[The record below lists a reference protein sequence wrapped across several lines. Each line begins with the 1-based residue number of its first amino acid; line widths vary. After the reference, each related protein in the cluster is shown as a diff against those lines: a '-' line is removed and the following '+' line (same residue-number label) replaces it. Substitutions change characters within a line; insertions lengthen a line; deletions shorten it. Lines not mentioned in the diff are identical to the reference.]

1 MMKLMKKRSKTAFY
15 NKKNGRDI
23 YLFVKN
29 KMKFLCGY
37 KVFTY
42 VMISKKEVPFI
53 HNLVR

>member
-1 MMKLMKKRSKTAFY
+1 MKLMKKRSKTAFY
-15 NKKNGRDI
+15 NKKNGGDI

-29 KMKFLCGY
+29 TMKFLCRY

-42 VMISKKEVPFI
+42 VMINKKEVPFI

>member
-1 MMKLMKKRSKTAFY
+1 MKLMKKRSKTAFY